1 MSQIRFQVRRGR
13 KINLPDLMEGELGFT
28 TDTHELFIGTETAT
42 NVQVGTSGEI
52 DTKVATAQSAAAAD
66 ATSKANAAQA
76 AAAADATAKTNAAQA
91 AAEVTAAADATA
103 KVAAHEAAATAHNVS
118 QVTDAVSTTYLSIN
132 YYDKTAGDSRYMPA
146 GMSPVV
152 AAIIFGG

>member
-13 KINLPDLMEGELGFT
+13 KTGLPDLLEGELGFT
-28 TDTHELFIGTETAT
+28 TDTHELFVGTETST

-52 DTKVATAQSAAAAD
+52 DAKVAAAFVAAAAD
-66 ATSKANAAQA
+66 AATKANAAQA
-76 AAAADATAKTNAAQA
+76 AAATDATTKANAAQA
-91 AAEVTAAADATA
+91 AAVATAAADAAA
-103 KVAAHEAAATAHNVS
+103 KVAAHEAAATAHSVS
-118 QVTDAVSTTYLSIN
+118 QVTDAVSTTYLTTN

-146 GMSPVV
+146 GMSPIV

>member
-13 KINLPDLMEGELGFT
+13 KTGIPDLMEGELGFT
-28 TDTHELFIGTETAT
+28 TDTHELFVGTETTT

-52 DTKVATAQSAAAAD
+52 DAKVAAAFVAAAEDAETKVSEAQAAAATD
-66 ATSKANAAQA
+66 ATAKANAAQA
-76 AAAADATAKTNAAQA
+76 QA
-91 AAEVTAAADATA
+91 EATAAADAMA
-103 KVAAHEAAATAHNVS
+103 KVAAHETAATAHGVS
-118 QVTDAVSTTYLSIN
+118 QVTDAVSTTYLATN